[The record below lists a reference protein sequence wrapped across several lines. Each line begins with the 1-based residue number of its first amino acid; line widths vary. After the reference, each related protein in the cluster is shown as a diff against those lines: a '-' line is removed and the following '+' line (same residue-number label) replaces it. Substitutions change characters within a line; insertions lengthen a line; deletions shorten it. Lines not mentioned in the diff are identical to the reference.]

1 MSIKDIKNLIKSNM
15 YIGGHG
21 FQHEHFSILSKKE
34 KAGRNKKKYSFF
46 EKNWSKYKKLGHVL
60 PLRYI

>member
-1 MSIKDIKNLIKSNM
+1 MKKAFSKNLYMSIKDIKNLIKSNM

-34 KAGRNKKKYSFF
+34 KSR
-46 EKNWSKYKKLGHVL
+46 
-60 PLRYI
+60 